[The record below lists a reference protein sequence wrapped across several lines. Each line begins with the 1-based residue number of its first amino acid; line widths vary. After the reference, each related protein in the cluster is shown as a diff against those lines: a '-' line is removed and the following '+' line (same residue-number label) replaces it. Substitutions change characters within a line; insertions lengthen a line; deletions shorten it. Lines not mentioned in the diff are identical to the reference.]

1 MVEATVA
8 LKYLLDLEFPCKKMS
23 LTQKNVQAFISL
35 KKKKKKIGLKYFYTI
50 KINSL
55 EYVLA
60 FLNT

>member
-23 LTQKNVQAFISL
+23 LTQKNVQAFLSL
-35 KKKKKKIGLKYFYTI
+35 QKKKIGLKYFYTI

-55 EYVLA
+55 EFVLA

>member
-23 LTQKNVQAFISL
+23 LTQKNVQAFLSL
-35 KKKKKKIGLKYFYTI
+35 KKKIGLKYFYTI